1 MLDSSRLD
9 VLEKISASN
18 FALSDAE
25 DNTYRPLNREGIPD
39 IPGWE
44 HYWQFAK
51 SPKNQISGKWWILL
65 FY

>member
-51 SPKNQISGKWWILL
+51 SPKT
-65 FY
+65 

>member
-39 IPGWE
+39 IPG
-44 HYWQFAK
+44 
-51 SPKNQISGKWWILL
+51 
-65 FY
+65 